1 MLCPSCGSDNREGA
15 RFCADCGAKLESA
28 CPACGAA
35 VVADQKFCD
44 SCGHGLGTAAGQT
57 ARVTTA
63 APAPVNLSTAGER
76 RQVTVLF
83 ADLSGFTKLSQEL
96 DAEDTHALLNRFFAA
111 ADAAITEYGGHI
123 DKHIGDN
130 VMAVFGAPTA
140 HSNDPERAVRAAL
153 DIHAAAARLDPP
165 LGVHIGLAAG
175 TVVAS
180 GTGSDAHQE
189 YTVTGETV
197 NLAAR
202 LQDAAQRGET
212 LIADEV
218 YREVSGLFRC
228 ESAAGMTLKGIEGSV
243 RAWRV
248 LALLDSAHQGQ
259 ARAFVGRRRET
270 RQFAAILE
278 ACAETGNGECVY
290 LRGEVGVGKTRLL
303 EEFRRL
309 GEARGFAC
317 HRALILDFGTGK
329 GRDAIRVLVRGLLGL
344 GPSAGSNE
352 RASAA
357 DAAISAD
364 GVGDERRAHLNDL
377 LDLPQPADLRALYD
391 AMDYTLRNEGKRKAL
406 GELLAAASAARPV
419 LLLVEDVQWADA
431 PVLADLAYLARAL
444 FEYRAVL
451 VMTSR
456 VDGDPLD
463 AAWRATARGVELTTI
478 DLPPLREKE
487 ATEMAAAF
495 VDTQSEFA
503 AACVARAEG
512 NPMFLEQLLRSAE
525 EATAGTVPGSV
536 QSSVLARMDMLDD
549 RDRRALRAAAV
560 IGQRFSLELLRHLLG
575 DGGFSCT
582 SLIEHY
588 LVQPEGA
595 EYLFGHSL
603 IRDGAYASLLKSNR
617 HELHE
622 RAAMWFKDRDPIL
635 HAEHLARAES
645 LLAPGAYLEAAQG
658 QAGDFHFETAQGLC
672 ADGLALEPEPQ
683 TRCALLC
690 LQGDALRYLGENE
703 TSIESF
709 RGALDCGTS
718 DRDRCRAW
726 LGVAGGMR
734 VLDRYDEAL
743 DALAQAEKATV
754 TDADP
759 ADVARIHFDR
769 GNIFFPTGN
778 IEGCLEEHEAARKYS
793 RAAGSAEGE
802 ARALGGLGDAY
813 YQRGR
818 MITANKHF
826 DDCIKL
832 CREHGFVRIEVA
844 NLHMRGYTRF
854 YNIDLAG
861 GWEDCRTAAAM
872 AQRIGLNR
880 AEIVAR
886 MGGCMLLHA
895 GDPKAAQEELHRGLA
910 LTRRIG
916 ARRFEAWFLAFLA
929 KAAFVEGRG
938 DEAVT
943 LVTEAVAISR
953 ETGLT
958 FVGPMCLGILA
969 LVTEDPT
976 VRGDALAEAEKALA
990 EECVSHNY
998 LFFYI
1003 DAIAVCIRIGE
1014 LSAVLRYADALE
1026 EYFRAEPLRWSDYYV
1041 RWGRALAAFG
1051 AGGKNEENLGELR
1064 RLRQQAGELRLA
1076 AALPVLDAA
1085 LGESP
1090 ARAPL
1095 GVAD

>member
-1 MLCPSCGSDNREGA
+1 MGAVEVKGLVEPVPVWRLEGLRGDISGA
-15 RFCADCGAKLESA
+15 R
-28 CPACGAA
+28 
-35 VVADQKFCD
+35 
-44 SCGHGLGTAAGQT
+44 HG
-57 ARVTTA
+57 
-63 APAPVNLSTAGER
+63 S
-76 RQVTVLF
+76 
-83 ADLSGFTKLSQEL
+83 
-96 DAEDTHALLNRFFAA
+96 
-111 ADAAITEYGGHI
+111 
-123 DKHIGDN
+123 
-130 VMAVFGAPTA
+130 
-140 HSNDPERAVRAAL
+140 
-153 DIHAAAARLDPP
+153 
-165 LGVHIGLAAG
+165 
-175 TVVAS
+175 
-180 GTGSDAHQE
+180 
-189 YTVTGETV
+189 
-197 NLAAR
+197 
-202 LQDAAQRGET
+202 
-212 LIADEV
+212 
-218 YREVSGLFRC
+218 
-228 ESAAGMTLKGIEGSV
+228 
-243 RAWRV
+243 
-248 LALLDSAHQGQ
+248 
-259 ARAFVGRRRET
+259 FVGRRAER
-270 RQFAAILE
+270 RQFGALIE
-278 ACAETGNGECVY
+278 ACLETGGGQTI
-290 LRGEVGVGKTRLL
+290 LARGEAGIGKTRLV
-303 EEFRRL
+303 EEFAAL
-309 GEARGFAC
+309 AAASGFAC
-317 HRALILDFGTGK
+317 HKGLVLDFGVGK
-329 GRDAIRVLVRGLLGL
+329 GQDAVRALVRSLLGL
-344 GPSAGSNE
+344 AGGGDKAA
-352 RASAA
+352 RTAAA
-357 DAAISAD
+357 DRAIEAGWLEAD
-364 GVGDERRAHLNDL
+364 ARVFLNDL
-377 LDLPQPADLRALYD
+377 LDLPQPLELRALYD

-690 LQGDALRYLGENE
+690 LQGDVLRYLGENE

-743 DALAQAEKATV
+743 DALAQAEKA

-832 CREHGFVRIEVA
+832 CRKHGFVRIEVA

-998 LFFYI
+998 LFFYS